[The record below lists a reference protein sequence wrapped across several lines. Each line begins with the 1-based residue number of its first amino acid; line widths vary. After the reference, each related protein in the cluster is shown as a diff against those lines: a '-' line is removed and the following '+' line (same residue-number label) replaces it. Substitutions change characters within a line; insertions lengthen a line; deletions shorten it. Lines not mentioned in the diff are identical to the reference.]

1 MHDQMLSY
9 DKILHQEDNR
19 SNVDKKKSDKNVSSR
34 KKSDQNIFLVRA
46 ERFTYGLRSSP
57 TFIKKRLSMVPLAR
71 VHEVTD
77 FLFTILRT
85 A

>member
-34 KKSDQNIFLVRA
+34 KKSDQNIQ
-46 ERFTYGLRSSP
+46 Y
-57 TFIKKRLSMVPLAR
+57 
-71 VHEVTD
+71 
-77 FLFTILRT
+77 
-85 A
+85 

>member
-57 TFIKKRLSMVPLAR
+57 TFIKKRLSKSFFGNDKLNQYFINV
-71 VHEVTD
+71 
-77 FLFTILRT
+77 IYI
-85 A
+85 